1 MKAAGNAATDSPGVI
16 AWPPA
21 LYIGALLLGLVLH
34 FLWPVQLLAPLAARV
49 VGTFLVFAGSVL
61 GFWAERTMHR
71 AGTNIRPDRPATTL
85 VTVGP
90 FSFTRNPLYVS
101 CTVLYLGVSSL

>member
-21 LYIGALLLGLVLH
+21 LYIGTLLLGLLLH
-34 FLWPVQLLAPLAARV
+34 FLWPVQLLAPLPARV
-49 VGTFLVFAGSVL
+49 AGVTLLLVGCVL

-90 FSFTRNPLYVS
+90 FSFTRNPLYVC
-101 CTVLYLGVSSL
+101 CTLFY